1 MSQDKTPTGTF
12 ALPPVGAP
20 HEVAEGAGQFSE
32 ADIRARRAAA
42 DQRAAEIAAESAGG
56 EARTNYAR
64 PDGQSPRLP
73 DRLRVPARPDID
85 LTVSHGD
92 VSAAAQA
99 TYEAAVQ
106 EMARLDETL
115 SADLAVGP
123 ASAATPAPRHMPAAS
138 DTDTPSR
145 GQPRAIADPGK
156 QITGGFGDL
165 GQAQYYPLD
174 GSEARVLICDML
186 DKLKIQ
192 LQNDL
197 RFSMAVTYARLQALI
212 TIDMRAWAQEPVIIQ
227 KLVAPVGAV
236 AGATPVEVAE
246 AAGFQPIDMVLT
258 ETTVEMTDE
267 GESVLPPNAIREG
280 LGMVVPRKQ
289 IVPTP
294 GGKQFVDVV

>member
-12 ALPPVGAP
+12 AAPPAHAP
-20 HEVAEGAGQFSE
+20 HEVAEGAGQFDE
-32 ADIRARRAAA
+32 ATIRARRAAA

-56 EARTNYAR
+56 AARTNYAR
-64 PDGQSPRLP
+64 PDGQSPVLP
-73 DRLRVPARPDID
+73 DRLRVPDRPAVD

-92 VSAAAQA
+92 VSAAAQG

-106 EMARLDETL
+106 EMARPDETL
-115 SADLAVGP
+115 AGDMAVGP
-123 ASAATPAPRHMPAAS
+123 ASPATPAPRHMPAAS

-145 GQPRAIADPGK
+145 GQPKAIADPGK

-165 GQAQYYPLD
+165 GLAQYYPLD
-174 GSEARVLICDML
+174 GSEARILICDML

-197 RFSMAVTYARLQALI
+197 RFGMAVTYARLQAMI
-212 TIDMRAWAQEPVIIQ
+212 TIDMRAWAQEPVVIEKVLQ
-227 KLVAPVGAV
+227 PVGAA
-236 AGATPVEVAE
+236 AGATPVDVAE
-246 AAGFQPIDMVLT
+246 SAGFVEQSIVLT

-280 LGMVVPRKQ
+280 LGMAVPRKQ
-289 IVPTP
+289 IVATP